1 MRGRGQSTPLS
12 DLQTAEIDLAEG
24 VALRGLGRLDR
35 ADEHYGK
42 LGGFKGPPRVAL
54 NYALFLGH
62 YRDKPGRASGLLSR
76 ALRRWKNSPTKDRA
90 AAAVRS
96 LDGLEGRRQEAEA
109 QAAKL
114 ESRQQELARMAKGA
128 AKALA
133 ANIESARGV
142 FERHRDV
149 EQDPSWAE
157 VFEMQVEAC
166 TFAIEAE
173 DFYFVQEQAKYLD
186 EFMLQYLVD
195 GIERDPGDWRAVRRE
210 L

>member
-1 MRGRGQSTPLS
+1 
-12 DLQTAEIDLAEG
+12 
-24 VALRGLGRLDR
+24 
-35 ADEHYGK
+35 
-42 LGGFKGPPRVAL
+42 
-54 NYALFLGH
+54 
-62 YRDKPGRASGLLSR
+62 
-76 ALRRWKNSPTKDRA
+76 
-90 AAAVRS
+90 
-96 LDGLEGRRQEAEA
+96 
-109 QAAKL
+109 
-114 ESRQQELARMAKGA
+114 MAKGA